1 MTNDELDVLLITHCS
16 VMLLF
21 CFVLFLMAVFDSVFF
36 SSQPGL
42 GVDVKTTHTVFFL
55 IFRVL
60 FFACWG
66 LTRTLGLSFNHAKS
80 GGNLLVLSTA
90 AFVAL

>member
-60 FFACWG
+60 FFAC
-66 LTRTLGLSFNHAKS
+66 
-80 GGNLLVLSTA
+80 
-90 AFVAL
+90 